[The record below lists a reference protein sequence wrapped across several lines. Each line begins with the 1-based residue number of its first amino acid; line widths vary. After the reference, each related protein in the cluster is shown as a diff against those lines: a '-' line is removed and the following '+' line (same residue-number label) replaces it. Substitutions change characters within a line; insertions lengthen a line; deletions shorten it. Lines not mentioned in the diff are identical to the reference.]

1 MENNHD
7 IDKKF
12 NEASQFSEEPAT
24 FPGFDKVWSKV
35 EEKLDKK
42 EEKKRII
49 PIWIP
54 YGIAASLMIGLGTFY
69 FINKNDASEIEKPA
83 IAQNT
88 VSPKTN
94 SDVQMIDSMVKSNI
108 EKEVNHLKE
117 NQKILAYEDGGKLH
131 NRYNP
136 ESGFTFEQ
144 KSIINR
150 FKNYKIKPIAINKD
164 VPYVFVD
171 SGFEEKKIEEVVVL
185 GYSKTATKS
194 PFVSSSSAVR
204 GNLIAS
210 NSPSAGFLNSISG
223 AAPGLSIS
231 SSSGTPGSSKNAV
244 LIRGVA
250 SIKEG
255 SKPLYVING
264 EIASGEKFKKL
275 KPENI
280 REVSVIKDAAATS
293 VYGSRATN
301 GVIVISTKDASKSK
315 NQKFN
320 KFLNKLFP
328 KAKTDI
334 TAKTEEKEEE
344 LPKAGQLTAGE
355 ANDFSKWNYWM
366 DIAVPALERYKNE
379 WKFFPERRVSVQL
392 VNKNKKPVVGEK
404 LKLVND
410 KNEIVWEAVTDNL
423 GNAELWINPMTDS
436 EQNIGKYILRDQSN
450 NMISNNPK
458 EFKNGQN
465 LIVLDKPCL
474 EKRALDLAFVVD
486 ATGSMGDE
494 IAYLQ
499 SELLDVLKKVESN
512 LKNTEVR
519 YGSVFYRDKGDEY
532 VTKKFDF
539 SDDAGQLLNF
549 IKQQNASGG
558 GDFPEAVAEAMDVSV
573 NELKWST
580 GNSTKIMFLILDA
593 PPHQSA
599 ENIEKLFKYIKTA
612 AQKGITIIPLS
623 ASDIDKQTEYLM
635 RTFALMTNG
644 TYTFLTNHSG
654 IGNNHIEPTVESYEV
669 EKLNDLLLRLI
680 LQRATLTECDKNI
693 SQNYLNKKLETEA
706 GSLTE
711 HQIKIFPNP
720 TKGPVN
726 IISDLSVDELYVYDL
741 AGKIIMK
748 KEKLSGKSAIDIS
761 SYPQSVYL
769 IRARTEKGWE
779 TFKVIKN

>member
-12 NEASQFSEEPAT
+12 NEASKAEEPAT
-24 FPGFDKVWSKV
+24 FPGFDKVWAQV

-42 EEKKRII
+42 ENKKRII
-49 PIWIP
+49 PIWFP
-54 YGIAASLMIGLGTFY
+54 YGIAASLIIGLGAFY
-69 FINKNDASEIEKPA
+69 FINKNDISEIKKSE
-83 IAQNT
+83 ITQNT
-88 VSPKTN
+88 VVSTSN
-94 SDVQMIDSMVKSNI
+94 SNIQAIDSTVKSNI
-108 EKEVNHLKE
+108 EKEANALKE
-117 NQKILAYEDGGKLH
+117 NRNQKVLAYEEAKRLY
-131 NRYNP
+131 NRYNI
-136 ESGFTFEQ
+136 ESDFIFEE
-144 KSIINR
+144 KPLIISA
-150 FKNYKIKPIAINKD
+150 KNYKIKPIAINKE
-164 VPYVFVD
+164 VPYVPVD
-171 SGFEEKKIEEVVVL
+171 SGYKEKNIEEVVMV
-185 GYSKTATKS
+185 GYGVKATDSKSVA
-194 PFVSSSSAVR
+194 SSSMVS

-210 NSPSAGFLNSISG
+210 NSRPVLNALAGSVPGVAITSG
-223 AAPGLSIS
+223 
-231 SSSGTPGSSKNAV
+231 SGTPGTSKNTIR
-244 LIRGVA
+244 IRGVA

-255 SKPLYVING
+255 SEPLYVING

-280 REVSVIKDAAATS
+280 KEVSVVKNAAATS
-293 VYGSRATN
+293 VYGNRAAN

-315 NQKFN
+315 NKKFD
-320 KFLNKLFP
+320 KFLKKLFP

-334 TAKTEEKEEE
+334 ADKPIDKEEV

-355 ANDFSKWNYWM
+355 VNDFSKWNYWM

-410 KNEIVWEAVTDNL
+410 KNEVVWESVTDNL

-436 EQNIGKYILRDQSN
+436 EQNIGKYILTDQSN
-450 NMISNNPK
+450 NIISNNPK

-465 LIVLDKPCL
+465 LIVLDKPCF
-474 EKRALDLAFVVD
+474 EKRTLDLAFVVD

-512 LKNTEVR
+512 LKNTKVR
-519 YGSVFYRDKGDEY
+519 YGSVFYRDRGDEY

-539 SDDAGQLLNF
+539 NENADQLLNF

-558 GDFPEAVAEAMDVSV
+558 GDFPEAVVEALDVSV
-573 NELKWST
+573 NELEWST
-580 GNSTKIMFLILDA
+580 ESSTKIMFLILDA
-593 PPHQSA
+593 PPHQSE
-599 ENIEKLFKYIKTA
+599 ENIDKLFRYIKIA
-612 AQKGITIIPLS
+612 SQKGITVIPLS

-680 LQRATLTECDKNI
+680 LQRATLTECDKNT

-706 GSLTE
+706 GSQAE

-726 IISDLSVDELYVYDL
+726 IISDLPVDELYVFDL

>member
-12 NEASQFSEEPAT
+12 NEASKAEEPAT
-24 FPGFDKVWSKV
+24 FPGFDKVWAQV

-42 EEKKRII
+42 ENKKRII
-49 PIWIP
+49 PIWLP
-54 YGIAASLMIGLGTFY
+54 YGIAASLIIGLGAFY
-69 FINKNDASEIEKPA
+69 FINKNDVSEIKKSE
-83 IAQNT
+83 IAQNAVAT
-88 VSPKTN
+88 LSN
-94 SDVQMIDSMVKSNI
+94 SNIQAIDSTAKSNI
-108 EKEVNHLKE
+108 EKEANNLKE
-117 NQKILAYEDGGKLH
+117 NRNQKVLAYEEAKRLYNRH
-131 NRYNP
+131 NI
-136 ESGFTFEQ
+136 ESDFIFEE
-144 KSIINR
+144 KPLIINA
-150 FKNYKIKPIAINKD
+150 KNYKIKPIAINKE
-164 VPYVFVD
+164 VPYVPVD
-171 SGFEEKKIEEVVVL
+171 SGYKEKNIEEVVMV
-185 GYSKTATKS
+185 GYGVKAAESKSVA
-194 PFVSSSSAVR
+194 SSSTVS

-210 NSPSAGFLNSISG
+210 NSRPVLNALAGSVPGVAITSG
-223 AAPGLSIS
+223 
-231 SSSGTPGSSKNAV
+231 SGTPVSSKSAIR
-244 LIRGVA
+244 IRGVA
-250 SIKEG
+250 SGKEG
-255 SKPLYVING
+255 SEPLYIING
-264 EIASGEKFKKL
+264 EIANGEKFKKL

-280 REVSVIKDAAATS
+280 KEVSVVKDAAATS
-293 VYGSRATN
+293 LYGNRAAN

-315 NQKFN
+315 NKKFD
-320 KFLNKLFP
+320 KFLKKLFP
-328 KAKTDI
+328 KSITDI
-334 TAKTEEKEEE
+334 VDKPEEKEEVV
-344 LPKAGQLTAGE
+344 PKAGQLTAGE

-379 WKFFPERRVSVQL
+379 WKFFPERRMSVQL

-410 KNEIVWEAVTDNL
+410 KNEVVWESVTDNL
-423 GNAELWINPMTDS
+423 GNAELWINPMIDS
-436 EQNIGKYILRDQSN
+436 EQNIGKYILKDQSN
-450 NMISNNPK
+450 NIISNNPK

-465 LIVLDKPCL
+465 LIVVDKPCI

-519 YGSVFYRDKGDEY
+519 YGSVFYRDRGDEY

-539 SDDAGQLLNF
+539 NEDASQLLSF

-558 GDFPEAVAEAMDVSV
+558 GDFPEAVVEAMDVSL

-580 GNSTKIMFLILDA
+580 ENSTKIMFLILDA
-593 PPHQSA
+593 PPHQSE
-599 ENIEKLFKYIKTA
+599 ENIDKLFKYIKTA
-612 AQKGITIIPLS
+612 SQKGITVIPLS

-680 LQRATLTECDKNI
+680 LQRATLTECDKNT
-693 SQNYLNKKLETEA
+693 SHNYLNKKLETEA
-706 GSLTE
+706 GSETE
-711 HQIKIFPNP
+711 HQIKVFPNP

-726 IISDLSVDELYVYDL
+726 IISDLPVDELYVFDL

>member
-12 NEASQFSEEPAT
+12 NEASKAEEPAT
-24 FPGFDKVWSKV
+24 FPGFDKVWAQV
-35 EEKLDKK
+35 EEKLETK
-42 EEKKRII
+42 ENKKRII
-49 PIWIP
+49 PIWLP
-54 YGIAASLMIGLGTFY
+54 YGVAASLIIGLGAFY
-69 FINKNDASEIEKPA
+69 FINKNDVSEIQKPA
-83 IAQNT
+83 IAHNT
-88 VSPKTN
+88 VSSKVN
-94 SDVQMIDSMVKSNI
+94 SNVQTIDSTVKSNI
-108 EKEVNHLKE
+108 EKEDNGLKE
-117 NQKILAYEDGGKLH
+117 HQNQKILAYEDAKRL
-131 NRYNP
+131 YNP
-136 ESGFTFEQ
+136 ESGFVFEE
-144 KSIINR
+144 KPLINR
-150 FKNYKIKPIAINKD
+150 IKNYKIKPIAINKEVAY
-164 VPYVFVD
+164 VPVD
-171 SGFEEKKIEEVVVL
+171 SGYKEKNIEEVVVL
-185 GYSKTATKS
+185 GYSKTVTRYKS
-194 PFVSSSSAVR
+194 VSSTSTVS

-210 NSPSAGFLNSISG
+210 NSSSVGFLNSLSG
-223 AAPGLSIS
+223 EAPGLSIS
-231 SSSGTPGSSKNAV
+231 SGSGSPGSSKNAIR
-244 LIRGVA
+244 IRGVA
-250 SIKEG
+250 SIKE
-255 SKPLYVING
+255 SSEPLYIING
-264 EIASGEKFKKL
+264 EIANGEKFKKL

-280 REVSVIKDAAATS
+280 KEVSVIKDAAATS
-293 VYGSRATN
+293 VYGSRAAN

-315 NQKFN
+315 NKKFD
-320 KFLNKLFP
+320 KFLKKLFP

-334 TAKTEEKEEE
+334 IDKAEEKEEI

-366 DIAVPALERYKNE
+366 DIAVPTLERYKNE

-392 VNKNKKPVVGEK
+392 VNKNKKPIVGEK

-410 KNEIVWEAVTDNL
+410 KNEVIWEAITDNL
-423 GNAELWINPMTDS
+423 GNAELWIDPLTSS
-436 EQNIGKYILRDQSN
+436 EQKIGKYILTDRSN
-450 NMISNNPK
+450 NIISNQPK

-465 LIVLDKPCL
+465 LIILDKPCT

-519 YGSVFYRDKGDEY
+519 YGSVFYRDQGDEY

-539 SDDAGQLLNF
+539 NDNADQLLKF
-549 IKQQNASGG
+549 IKEQNAAGG
-558 GDFPEAVAEAMDVSV
+558 GDFPEAVVEAMDVSV

-580 GNSTKIMFLILDA
+580 ENSTKIIFLILDA
-593 PPHQSA
+593 PPHQSE
-599 ENIEKLFKYIKTA
+599 ENIDKLFKYIKTA
-612 AQKGITIIPLS
+612 SQKGITVIPLS

-644 TYTFLTNHSG
+644 TYIFLTNHSG

-680 LQRATLTECDKNI
+680 LQRATLTECNKNT

-706 GSLTE
+706 DVNAE
-711 HQIKIFPNP
+711 HQIKLFPNP
-720 TKGPVN
+720 TKGSVS
-726 IISDLSVDELYVYDL
+726 IISDFPIDELYVYDL

-748 KEKLSGKSAIDIS
+748 KEKLSGKSIIDIS

>member
-12 NEASQFSEEPAT
+12 NKASQSLEEPVT
-24 FPGFDKVWSKV
+24 FQGFDKVWAKV

-42 EEKKRII
+42 EDKKRIL
-49 PIWIP
+49 PIWFP
-54 YGIAASLMIGLGTFY
+54 YGIAASLIIGLGAFY
-69 FINKNDASEIEKPA
+69 FINKNDVSEIEKPA
-83 IAQNT
+83 IVQNT

-94 SDVQMIDSMVKSNI
+94 SNVQTIDSTVKSNI
-108 EKEVNHLKE
+108 EKEIDA
-117 NQKILAYEDGGKLH
+117 QKQVQNPEILAYEDVNITNFDKGLKLIEKGLITTS
-131 NRYNP
+131 
-136 ESGFTFEQ
+136 ES
-144 KSIINR
+144 K
-150 FKNYKIKPIAINKD
+150 YIKPAEINLIFPQ
-164 VPYVFVD
+164 VPVD
-171 SGFEEKKIEEVVVL
+171 SGFKEKNIEEVLVL

-194 PFVSSSSAVR
+194 SSVSSSAGS

-223 AAPGLSIS
+223 AAPGVSIS
-231 SSSGTPGSSKNAV
+231 SSSGTPGSSKNAI
-244 LIRGVA
+244 LIRGAA
-250 SIKEG
+250 SIKEH
-255 SKPLYVING
+255 SEPLYVING

-280 REVSVIKDAAATS
+280 KEVSIIKDATATS
-293 VYGSRATN
+293 IYGSRATN
-301 GVIVISTKDASKSK
+301 GVIVISTKDALKSK
-315 NQKFN
+315 NKKFN

-334 TAKTEEKEEE
+334 TDKPEEKEEI

-355 ANDFSKWNYWM
+355 ANDFSKWSYWM
-366 DIAVPALERYKNE
+366 DIAVPALERYKDE
-379 WKFFPERRVSVQL
+379 WKFFPEKRISVQL
-392 VNKNKKPVVGEK
+392 VNKNKKPIVGEK
-404 LKLVND
+404 LKLIND
-410 KNEIVWEAVTDNL
+410 KNEVVWESITDNL
-423 GNAELWINPMTDS
+423 GNAELWINPMNGSD
-436 EQNIGKYILRDQSN
+436 QNPEKYILKDQSN
-450 NMISNNPK
+450 NIISNNPK

-499 SELLDVLKKVESN
+499 AELLDVLKKVESN

-519 YGSVFYRDKGDEY
+519 YGSVFYRDRGDEY
-532 VTKKFDF
+532 VTKKFEF
-539 SDDAGQLLNF
+539 NDDANQLLKF
-549 IKQQNASGG
+549 IKEQNASGG
-558 GDFPEAVAEAMDVSV
+558 GDFPEAVVEAMDVSV
-573 NELKWST
+573 NELKWSNE
-580 GNSTKIMFLILDA
+580 NSTKIMFLILDA
-593 PPHQSA
+593 PPHQSE
-599 ENIEKLFKYIKTA
+599 ENIDKLFKYIKTA

-669 EKLNDLLLRLI
+669 EKLNDLFLRLI
-680 LQRATLTECDKNI
+680 LQRASLTECDKNI

-706 GSLTE
+706 GSQVE

-720 TKGPVN
+720 TNGPVN
-726 IISDLSVDELYVYDL
+726 IISELPIHELFVYDL
-741 AGKIIMK
+741 AGKIIMN

-769 IRARTEKGWE
+769 IRAKTEKGWE
-779 TFKVIKN
+779 TFKIIKN

>member
-12 NEASQFSEEPAT
+12 NEASKAEEPAT
-24 FPGFDKVWSKV
+24 FTGFDKVWAQV
-35 EEKLDKK
+35 EEKLDTK
-42 EEKKRII
+42 ENKKRII
-49 PIWIP
+49 PIWLP
-54 YGIAASLMIGLGTFY
+54 YGIAASLIVGLGTFY
-69 FINKNDASEIEKPA
+69 FINKNDVSEIKKSE
-83 IAQNT
+83 IAQNAVAT
-88 VSPKTN
+88 TSN
-94 SDVQMIDSMVKSNI
+94 SNIHTIDSTVKSNI
-108 EKEVNHLKE
+108 EKEANDLKK
-117 NQKILAYEDGGKLH
+117 NRNPKVLAYEEAKRLYNRH
-131 NRYNP
+131 NI
-136 ESGFTFEQ
+136 ESDFIFEE
-144 KSIINR
+144 KPLIISA
-150 FKNYKIKPIAINKD
+150 KNYKIKPIAINKE
-164 VPYVFVD
+164 VPYVPVD
-171 SGFEEKKIEEVVVL
+171 SGYKEKNIEEVVAL
-185 GYSKTATKS
+185 GYSKTVTKS
-194 PFVSSSSAVR
+194 VASSSTVSR
-204 GNLIAS
+204 NLIAN
-210 NSPSAGFLNSISG
+210 NSSSAGFLNSLNG
-223 AAPGLSIS
+223 EAPGLSIS
-231 SSSGTPGSSKNAV
+231 SSSGTPGSYTGAIR
-244 LIRGVA
+244 IRGVA

-255 SKPLYVING
+255 SEPLYVING

-280 REVSVIKDAAATS
+280 KEVSVVKDAAATS
-293 VYGSRATN
+293 LYGGRAAN

-315 NQKFN
+315 NKKFD
-320 KFLNKLFP
+320 KFLKKLFP

-334 TAKTEEKEEE
+334 VDKPQEKEEV

-410 KNEIVWEAVTDNL
+410 KNEVVWESVTDNL
-423 GNAELWINPMTDS
+423 GNAELWINPITNS
-436 EQNIGKYILRDQSN
+436 EQNIGKYILKDQSN
-450 NMISNNPK
+450 NIISNNPK
-458 EFKNGQN
+458 EFKKGQN
-465 LIVLDKPCL
+465 LIVVDKPCI

-512 LKNTEVR
+512 LKNTKVR
-519 YGSVFYRDKGDEY
+519 YGSVFYRDRGDEY

-539 SDDAGQLLNF
+539 NEDASQLLSF

-558 GDFPEAVAEAMDVSV
+558 GDFPEAVVEAMDVSV

-580 GNSTKIMFLILDA
+580 ENSTKIMFLILDA
-593 PPHQSA
+593 PPHQSE
-599 ENIEKLFKYIKTA
+599 ENIDKLFRYIKIA
-612 AQKGITIIPLS
+612 SQKGITVIPLS

-680 LQRATLTECDKNI
+680 LQRATLTECDKNS

-706 GSLTE
+706 GSETE
-711 HQIKIFPNP
+711 HQIKVFPNP

-726 IISDLSVDELYVYDL
+726 IISDMPIDELYVYDL

-769 IRARTEKGWE
+769 IRAKTEKGWE